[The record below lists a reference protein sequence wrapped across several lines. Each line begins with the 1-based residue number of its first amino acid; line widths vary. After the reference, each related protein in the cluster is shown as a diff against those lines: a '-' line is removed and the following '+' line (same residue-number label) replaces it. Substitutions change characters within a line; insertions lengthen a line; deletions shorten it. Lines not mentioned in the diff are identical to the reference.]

1 MSLARSLFPAFG
13 NTLAATRTATKVKA
27 GLLFKR
33 PVTAADDNDFGC
45 MVEIINLR
53 IIKGATVNSLKFTDN
68 GFSIIGFRFCH
79 LIFLFDNAPITAA
92 FKFGGAAFDKQFSR
106 TIRILSFWLIR

>member
-33 PVTAADDNDFGC
+33 PVMATDDDDLGC
-45 MVEIINLR
+45 MVEVINLR
-53 IIKGATVNSLKFTDN
+53 IIKGAAVNSLKFTND
-68 GFSIIGFRFCH
+68 GLGIIGF
-79 LIFLFDNAPITAA
+79 
-92 FKFGGAAFDKQFSR
+92 
-106 TIRILSFWLIR
+106 

>member
-1 MSLARSLFPAFG
+1 MSLARSLFSAFG

-68 GFSIIGFRFCH
+68 GFSIIGF
-79 LIFLFDNAPITAA
+79 
-92 FKFGGAAFDKQFSR
+92 
-106 TIRILSFWLIR
+106 

>member
-33 PVTAADDNDFGC
+33 PVAAADDNDFGC

-68 GFSIIGFRFCH
+68 GLSIIGF
-79 LIFLFDNAPITAA
+79 
-92 FKFGGAAFDKQFSR
+92 
-106 TIRILSFWLIR
+106 

>member
-1 MSLARSLFPAFG
+1 MSLARGLFPAFG
-13 NTLAATRTATKVKA
+13 NRLAATRTATKVKA

-53 IIKGATVNSLKFTDN
+53 IIKGATVNSLKLTDDRL
-68 GFSIIGFRFCH
+68 GVIGF
-79 LIFLFDNAPITAA
+79 
-92 FKFGGAAFDKQFSR
+92 
-106 TIRILSFWLIR
+106 